1 MQDMEYTGPVQKPK
15 KRKVWKIIRLS
26 LLGIIL
32 FFIFLF
38 LLLRL
43 STVQTY
49 IASKY
54 SNYLSEKTNTEIQI
68 GRIDISGLLKIKIF
82 DLYVVDQEDTLM
94 VDSKTIEIDIKLT
107 DLFENKL
114 HVKSVQIDSTYF
126 ALMED
131 SRDQELSLMKLVD
144 YFLSDDTTSSESTI
158 EILVDRLD
166 IRNSHYRMDLWST
179 LNFDEGGMNYTH
191 LDIDSINLSISDFR
205 VEADTLVGFMEH
217 LTAHDICGFRL
228 NEFAGQVRVSSK
240 GISIDNFHLK
250 TNSSWAYLG
259 NYQMIYTQW
268 TDWYDFIDKVKFKAK
283 IDSAQLN
290 MDDIKYFATS
300 MEGMLNTLRFN
311 GNVRGP
317 ISKLKLRKGNVS
329 FKKRSRFIG
338 DITVAGLPEIE
349 QTFMLI
355 KAKEIR
361 LNNREAVQFYLP
373 GKEKLVLPELLNKL
387 GNILIKGRFTGFYN
401 DFVSK
406 ARFKTDLGVITTDL
420 LLKPYRQGS
429 NKLEYH
435 GKLTTNHFKIG
446 GITGNDTYGGVTMTA
461 KLDGIGLKEDAD
473 ALYNIDIKS
482 IYISKY
488 EYKDV
493 KIDGSIK
500 NEHIEAKLNTRDE
513 AFVLNA
519 IGSFDYH
526 DSLPSYTLD
535 MTAEHARIYRLF
547 LVDKDTLGNISGK
560 VKLDMKGNTLDN
572 LSGTLAIDSLTYS
585 IHNKTYQTDSIR
597 LETNTKNNFNR
608 FINLKSEWVDANING
623 QFRLS
628 ELEMMY
634 RILFKDI
641 FPSLVK
647 TYGIGKTELIDT
659 NDFLSDDN
667 INYQIDI
674 KNSSDLYEIFF
685 PEASIASGT
694 KMYGFFNISNDSMVF
709 NLSSPKISYSQYYAE
724 NLKIQI
730 IKPPKKLLLDLESSY
745 LKSESVFAFDSMEID
760 MLVVSDTIDYHI
772 KWGRRNNHTNNGK
785 FGGEVILTADS
796 IDARF
801 TPGNFWVN
809 DTLWQLSDKASI
821 KYTYHNLEVKSFSI
835 YSKENRFDLYGSL
848 TEKPSDILH
857 FDFQNFDLSLLDF
870 YLTEN
875 YYTDLDGHLTGK
887 FELSNIWTS
896 VGFSSEFQIKNFF
909 LNKSYLGNASVN
921 SMYSRSRDAFVIDMV
936 LQNPKDSIPIK
947 YLDLGG
953 FYYPNRRSNNFD
965 LDLYFNNYPLESLKS
980 YLSSFTTDV
989 VGKINGKLNIDGS
1002 IEEPIISGAL
1012 DADIPR
1018 LKIDYI
1024 GTTYHLKDKL
1034 VFNKEYFGFDN
1045 IYIYDNEYKGGNTHR
1060 ALSTIQIRHKN
1071 YSNYSLNI
1079 DIKPDKLKA
1088 LNLKSH
1094 ENELFYG
1101 KAYGSG
1107 EFKLYGPFDELSL
1120 RLDIK
1125 SEDKSKISIPISS
1138 EIVAEKADFIT
1149 FVQKTDSL
1157 NISHLATKVEEDD
1170 FSIDL
1175 DMSMEVNPNT
1185 QMEIVMDEVV
1195 GDKIT
1200 ARGQG
1205 KIRIV
1210 YDRDDNLNM
1219 YGNYI
1224 IDRGD
1229 YLFTMQNVIN
1239 KHFTID
1245 PGSKIIWNGDP
1256 EDAQISMKAIY
1267 KTDAKLYD
1275 LLQQVDPS
1283 EEYKKRASKVNCIIN
1298 IEGTLYS
1305 PRISFDIDLPEESMA
1320 TRELVK
1326 QLLTL
1331 SDGENGSEELNKNF
1345 ISLLVLGRFLPPS
1358 GYESGANP
1366 DAISKNATEMVAN
1379 QVGNI
1384 LNKLSDNV
1392 EIGLD
1397 WNPGDEMTTQEVA
1410 IALSYSMLD
1419 DRLVIDGRFGT
1430 GGGSNS
1436 PESAQRIVGDL
1447 NVEYKFTNDGRIR
1460 GKVFNRTNYYDPLTR
1475 KAPYTQGV
1483 GIVYRKE
1490 FDNLYEL
1497 FHRTKAEQDEI
1508 AKNEE
1513 ASKKRKERRKL
1524 KKEAR
1529 KKNRE
1534 EKKRSK
1540 ETAYNK
1546 KAVKPEEVI
1555 EFK

>member
-1 MQDMEYTGPVQKPK
+1 MQDIEYTGPVQKPK

-32 FFIFLF
+32 FFLFLF

-43 STVQTY
+43 SAVQTY
-49 IASKY
+49 IASK
-54 SNYLSEKTNTEIQI
+54 SANYLSEKTNMEIQI
-68 GRIDISGLLKIKIF
+68 GHIDISGLLKIKIF
-82 DLYVVDQEDTLM
+82 DLYVVDQEDTVM
-94 VDSKTIEIDIKLT
+94 VDSKKIEIDIKLT
-107 DLFENKL
+107 DLFDNKL
-114 HVKSVQIDSTYF
+114 HVKSIQIDSTYF

-131 SRDQELSLMKLVD
+131 SRDEELSLMKLVD
-144 YFLSDDTTSSESTI
+144 FFLSDDTTSSESTI
-158 EILVDRLD
+158 EISVDRLD

-191 LDIDSINLSISDFR
+191 LDIDSVNLIISDFR
-205 VEADTLVGFMEH
+205 VEADTLVGYMEH
-217 LTAHDICGFRL
+217 LTAHDKCGFVL
-228 NEFAGQVRVSSK
+228 NEFAGHIRLSSK
-240 GISIDNFHLK
+240 RINIDNFHLE
-250 TNSSWAYLG
+250 TNSSWAYLE

-268 TDWYDFIDKVKFKAK
+268 PDWLDFIDKVKFRAK
-283 IDSAQLN
+283 IDSAELN
-290 MDDIKYFATS
+290 MDNIKYFATS
-300 MEGMLNTLRFN
+300 VEGMLDTLRFN

-317 ISKLKLRKGNVS
+317 ISNLKLRKGNVY
-329 FKKRSRFIG
+329 FKKRSHFIG
-338 DITVAGLPEIE
+338 EITVAGLPEIE

-373 GKEKLVLPELLNKL
+373 GKEKLVLPELLNKF

-406 ARFKTDLGVITTDL
+406 ARFKTDLGIITTDL

-446 GITGNDTYGGVTMTA
+446 GITGNDIYGGITMTA
-461 KLDGIGLKEDAD
+461 KLDGIGLEEDAD

-513 AFVLNA
+513 AFVLSA
-519 IGSFDYH
+519 FGSFDYH
-526 DSLPSYTLD
+526 DSLPAYTLD
-535 MTAEHARIYRLF
+535 MTAQHARISRLF
-547 LVDKDTLGNISGK
+547 SIDKDTLGDISGK
-560 VKLDMKGNTLDN
+560 IKLDMKGNTLDN
-572 LSGTLAIDSLTYS
+572 ISGSLAIDSLTYS
-585 IHNKTYQTDSIR
+585 IHNKSYHSDSLR
-597 LETNTKNNFNR
+597 LRTNTKNNFDR
-608 FINLKSEWVDANING
+608 FINLKSEWVDADITG

-628 ELEMMY
+628 ELELMY

-647 TYGIGKTELIDT
+647 TYGIGETELIDT
-659 NDFLSDDN
+659 SDFLANDN

-685 PEASIASGT
+685 PEASIANGT
-694 KMYGFFNISNDSMVF
+694 RMYGFFNIDQDSMVF
-709 NLSSPKISYSQYYAE
+709 NLSSPRISYNQYYAE
-724 NLKIQI
+724 DLNIQI
-730 IKPPKKLLLDLESSY
+730 IKPPKQLLLNLESRY
-745 LKSESVFAFDSMEID
+745 LKSESILAFDSLRINMI
-760 MLVVSDTIDYHI
+760 VISDTINYKI
-772 KWGRRNNHTNNGK
+772 KWGRKNNHINNGDFK
-785 FGGEVILTADS
+785 GKIILTADD

-801 TPGNFWVN
+801 SLGDFWVN
-809 DTLWQLSDKASI
+809 DTLWELSDKAHINYSYHDLEI
-821 KYTYHNLEVKSFSI
+821 KGFSI

-857 FDFQNFDLSLLDF
+857 FNFQNFDLSLLDL
-870 YLTEN
+870 YLVEN

-909 LNKSYLGNASVN
+909 LNNSYLGNAEVN
-921 SMYSRSRDAFVIDMV
+921 SLYSRSRDAFVIDMV

-965 LDLYFNNYPLESLKS
+965 LDLYFNDYPLESLES
-980 YLSSFTTDV
+980 YLSVFTSDIK
-989 VGKINGKLNIDGS
+989 GKINGKLNIDGS
-1002 IEEPIISGAL
+1002 IKEPIITGAL
-1012 DADIPR
+1012 DADVPK

-1024 GTTYHLKDKL
+1024 GTTYHFKDKL
-1034 VFNKEYFGFDN
+1034 VFNKDYFGFDD
-1045 IYIYDNEYKGGNTHR
+1045 IYIYDNEHKGGSNHR
-1060 ALSTIQIRHKN
+1060 ALSTIQIKHDN
-1071 YSNYSLNI
+1071 YSNFSLNI
-1079 DIKPDKLKA
+1079 DIKPHKLKA
-1088 LNLKSH
+1088 LNLKSD

-1107 EFKLYGPFDELSL
+1107 EFKLYGPFNELTL
-1120 RLDIK
+1120 RMDVK

-1138 EIVAEKADFIT
+1138 GIVAEKASFIT
-1149 FVQKTDSL
+1149 FVQKGDSL
-1157 NISHLATKVEEDD
+1157 NITNFTSKEEEDD

-1175 DMSMEVNPNT
+1175 DLSMVVETNT

-1200 ARGQG
+1200 ARGNG

-1210 YDRDDNLNM
+1210 YDRDDNFDM
-1219 YGNYI
+1219 YGSYI
-1224 IDRGD
+1224 IERGD

-1239 KHFTID
+1239 KHFTIK
-1245 PGSKIIWNGDP
+1245 PGSKIVWNGDP

-1331 SDGENGSEELNKNF
+1331 SGGENGSEELNKNF
-1345 ISLLVLGRFLPPS
+1345 ISLLVLGRFQPPS

-1366 DAISKNATEMVAN
+1366 DVISKNATEMVAS

-1397 WNPGDEMTTQEVA
+1397 WNPGDELTTQEVA

-1436 PESAQRIVGDL
+1436 PESANRIVGDL
-1447 NVEYKFTNDGRIR
+1447 NVEYKFTKDGRIR

-1508 AKNEE
+1508 DKNEE
-1513 ASKKRKERRKL
+1513 ASKKRKKHRKL

-1529 KKNRE
+1529 KKKRE

-1540 ETAYNK
+1540 EAAQNK
-1546 KAVKPEEVI
+1546 EAVKPEEVVK
-1555 EFK
+1555 FK